1 MARNSGNG
9 WTALAGGDMQPGGG
23 TLVGEGGVRQGYAV
37 YAMYTWGA
45 DRWNLS
51 LVLDACE
58 WCIQTLFGCGS

>member
-1 MARNSGNG
+1 
-9 WTALAGGDMQPGGG
+9 MQPGGG

-45 DRWNLS
+45 DHWNLS
-51 LVLDACE
+51 LVLDARE